1 MGLLFLLSH
10 SILDLR
16 LQGNRMQPK
25 LWRGRLSEV
34 SSHSF
39 MSGLTYTRKDLG
51 IAPRLVVFYDVFPGE
66 IDDSR
71 VFYPASDLYHVFM
84 F

>member
-1 MGLLFLLSH
+1 
-10 SILDLR
+10 
-16 LQGNRMQPK
+16 MQSK

-39 MSGLTYTRKDLG
+39 MSGLTYTRKELA
-51 IAPRLVVFYDVFPGE
+51 IAPRLVVFYDAFPRE
-66 IDDSR
+66 IDDLR
-71 VFYPASDLYHVFM
+71 VFYPASDLYHVFI